1 MVRGALCAACG
12 FYLAPLTD
20 TLFLPYVGGCVSHV
34 VNVSSTLIVAHNG
47 SQCHHFRVYF
57 TNDSDVVG
65 VSFQVHT
72 QSRKVTL
79 TTSLS
84 LPYDNTTNGTHVGL
98 VQFRSREQQ
107 WAEFYA
113 MFERGPTNGTARALV
128 AAMPIRMYGVCGD
141 SRW

>member
-1 MVRGALCAACG
+1 MSR
-12 FYLAPLTD
+12 
-20 TLFLPYVGGCVSHV
+20 V

-47 SQCHHFRVYF
+47 SQCHLFRVYF
-57 TNDSDVVG
+57 SSDSDVVG

-79 TTSLS
+79 TTSFP

-98 VQFRSREQQ
+98 VQFRRGEQQ

-128 AAMPIRMYGVCGD
+128 AAMPIRMYGVCQDG
-141 SRW
+141 RW